1 MRRRHISILAAGTAL
16 GLCPSIAQSQTTVA
30 APPSGGAEVEPQTWS
45 GADAAPDA
53 VPSDQAAVEG
63 NGDII
68 VTAQK
73 RSERLNEVPL
83 SITAASGAQLA
94 NAGVTDPSQLVKV
107 VPGFTYQLSQY
118 GTPVFGI
125 RGVSF
130 FDTSG
135 SAAPAV
141 SVYVDQVPLPLSII
155 TRGASL
161 DLERVEVLKGPQ
173 GTLFGEN
180 ATGGAVNYIAAK
192 PTKDLTAG
200 GDLNY
205 GRFDQLEVGGFV
217 SGALSSTVSARL
229 SARTEQRD
237 NWQYSTSRDEGNGER
252 NLNIA
257 RLLLDW
263 KPSSTLRF
271 ELNVNGWRDKSETQ
285 AAQFIRFVPTV
296 PAPQG
301 YPGAIA
307 ALSAYDQRPDHI
319 RAANWDDGFSLAR
332 NDRFFQTSLRV
343 DWDATEKATLTSL
356 SSFIRYKGYLP
367 TDVDGTDYPDLENT
381 LVDDFDIFSQEL
393 RLAVTTGSV
402 RTLLGGNYS
411 YQKLDETGVN
421 FLQATNTQFGPIVAD
436 QQRNPNDQK
445 VNTYAAFGSID
456 WDISS
461 SLTLQGSVRYTKQ
474 DREYHGCTADG
485 GDGRFAAA
493 FGFLSTILSGHPVTI
508 APGACI
514 TLDRATG
521 RPAGL
526 LSRDLNDDNLSWRG
540 AISWKPT
547 RDLMIYATATKGYK
561 AGGFSTLPIGFTDQ
575 VTSVQ
580 QESVLAY
587 EAGVK
592 AELLHGRLQAAG
604 AVFHYDYRN
613 KQIAGSVLIPPFGTL
628 PALVNVPKSRI
639 NGAEVSLTG
648 QVTRAVRLSLSANC
662 TDGKVTRSFHT
673 YNPFGVLLDING
685 DRLPNA
691 PRWQASAEV
700 EYNFAPEAHWQ
711 PYVGAGVNYQS
722 VSDAIFGAGPEFE
735 LPKRTLVDLRAGAQT
750 DDGKWSVQLFGRN
763 VTNKYYWINVAR
775 QIDTV
780 VKFAGFPATYG
791 VNFRF
796 RFQ

>member
-1 MRRRHISILAAGTAL
+1 MRRRTICLMAASTILGPPSLAA
-16 GLCPSIAQSQTTVA
+16 AQSTT
-30 APPSGGAEVEPQTWS
+30 PSPQQSVPEASGEEVST
-45 GADAAPDA
+45 ADI
-53 VPSDQAAVEG
+53 V
-63 NGDII
+63 

-73 RSERLNEVPL
+73 RSERLSEVPL
-83 SITAASGAQLA
+83 SITAATGEQLA
-94 NAGVTDPSQLVKV
+94 NAGVTDTSQLVKV

-135 SAAPAV
+135 TAAPAV

-192 PTKDLTAG
+192 PTNDFAAG
-200 GDLNY
+200 ADFTY
-205 GRFDQLEVGGFV
+205 GRFNQIEVGGFV

-229 SARTEQRD
+229 SARTEQRG
-237 NWQYSTSRDEGNGER
+237 NWQYSTSRDEENGKR

-271 ELNVNGWRDKSETQ
+271 ELNVNGWSDKSETQ

-301 YPGAIA
+301 FPGAIA
-307 ALSAYDQRPDHI
+307 ALSAYNQRPNTI
-319 RAANWDDGFSLAR
+319 RAANWDAGFDLAR
-332 NDRFFQTSLRV
+332 DDRFFQTSLRA
-343 DWDATEKATLTSL
+343 DWDATDNATLTSL
-356 SSFIRYKGYLP
+356 SSYIHYKGGLP
-367 TDVDGTDYPDLENT
+367 TDVDGTDYPDLQNT
-381 LVDDFDIFSQEL
+381 LVDRFDIFSQEL
-393 RLAVTTGSV
+393 RLALTTGPV

-411 YQKLDETGVN
+411 YQKLNETGVN
-421 FLQATNTQFGPIVAD
+421 FLQATNTQFGPFVAD
-436 QQRNPNDQK
+436 QQRNPNNQK
-445 VNTYAAFGSID
+445 VNTYAVFGGVD
-456 WDISS
+456 WDITPT
-461 SLTLQGSVRYTKQ
+461 LTLQGSLRYTKQ
-474 DREYHGCTADG
+474 DREYRGCTADG

-493 FGFLSTILSGHPVTI
+493 FGFLSTILSNSPATI

-514 TLDRATG
+514 TLDSATG

-547 RDLMIYATATKGYK
+547 RGLLVYANATRGYK
-561 AGGFSTLPIGFTDQ
+561 AGGFSTLPIGFTNQ
-575 VTSVQ
+575 VTSVE

-587 EAGVK
+587 EAGAK
-592 AELLHGRLQAAG
+592 AKLLDGRLQAAG
-604 AVFHYDYRN
+604 AIFHYDYRN

-648 QVTRAVRLSLSANC
+648 QVTRAVRLSLSANY
-662 TDGKVTRSFHT
+662 TDGEVTRSFDT

-685 DRLPNA
+685 NRLPNA
-691 PRWQASAEV
+691 PRWQASADV
-700 EYNFAPEAHWQ
+700 EYDFFPDGRWQ
-711 PYVGAGVNYQS
+711 PYVGAGLNYQS
-722 VSDAIFGAGPEFE
+722 ESDAIFGAGPEFE
-735 LPKRTLVDLRAGAQT
+735 LPKRTLIDLKAGVQT
-750 DDGKWSVQLFGRN
+750 DDGRWSVQVFGRN
-763 VTNKYYWINVAR
+763 ITNEYYSINVAR

-780 VKFAGFPATYG
+780 VRFAGFPATYG
-791 VNFRF
+791 VNVRFRF
-796 RFQ
+796 R